1 MFCSDNKHILD
12 LQTIHGQNLWQMY
25 EAKMMIKMV
34 WKQYDIHIQK
44 HVNIYFIKCHLGIFN
59 SEQMCYIIYNSGVF
73 NCH

>member
-34 WKQYDIHIQK
+34 GKKIWYPYTKTCK
-44 HVNIYFIKCHLGIFN
+44 HLFYQV
-59 SEQMCYIIYNSGVF
+59 SSRYI
-73 NCH
+73 